1 MGLALAAPQGSIK
14 IQNAVGDHTYT
25 AYQIFAGDYANNKL
39 SNITW
44 GSGITEAGKS
54 ALYTKYELSGND
66 QNAQKVADTI
76 SGLSDAREVA
86 ETIGSNVT
94 GGKTGS
100 LSGTDYTISD
110 LADGYYMIVDTYT
123 GSSSENV
130 VISRYMI
137 TKVGTA
143 TVQNKADKPTVEKKI
158 VEDENRVVANT
169 ANIGDE
175 VTYEITSAVP
185 DMTGYKEYYMT
196 FSDTLSKGLT
206 YKADSLEVTIAG
218 TKLTEYKTGDKKD
231 AGYTKTIGTY
241 SETAGT
247 SITVNLF
254 DLVSRKYTKGASIV
268 ITYKATVNDNAV
280 IGNGGNPNTVNL
292 QYSNNPQNSGDGTP
306 DNGDDGV
313 HGITPNKVVKTFVTE
328 LTLKKVEKGTLQ
340 QYSR

>member
-1 MGLALAAPQGSIK
+1 
-14 IQNAVGDHTYT
+14 
-25 AYQIFAGDYANNKL
+25 
-39 SNITW
+39 
-44 GSGITEAGKS
+44 
-54 ALYTKYELSGND
+54 
-66 QNAQKVADTI
+66 
-76 SGLSDAREVA
+76 
-86 ETIGSNVT
+86 
-94 GGKTGS
+94 
-100 LSGTDYTISD
+100 
-110 LADGYYMIVDTYT
+110 MIVDTYT